1 MLMNKALARDFSEAI
16 SCGLIILC
24 TVL

>member
-16 SCGLIILC
+16 SCGLIIIM
-24 TVL
+24 VH